1 MLAFEDVSFA
11 IGTGRI
17 LAGVDLTVSRGE
29 LVVLLGPSG
38 AGKTTILR
46 LAAGFLRPSRGRV
59 ANDGL
64 RTAMVFQAPHLLPW
78 ESALDNAALPLEAI
92 GRSRR
97 DARDEARRWL
107 ARLGFRREDVDK
119 RPAEL
124 SGGMQARVAIARA
137 FVIRPDVVL
146 LDEPFAALDPARR
159 RSLQGLL
166 RDLVEESG
174 VSALFVTHDPAEA
187 VRLADRIAI
196 LAGTPARVVSQFRS
210 TPIVD
215 PVGIWATVADL
226 ARRSDLTDL
235 WATTA
240 PS

>member
-1 MLAFEDVSFA
+1 MLAFENVSHA
-11 IGTGRI
+11 IGADRI
-17 LAGVDLTVSRGE
+17 LAGIDLTVARGE

-38 AGKTTILR
+38 IGKTTLLR

-59 ANDGL
+59 ANEGL
-64 RTAMVFQAPHLLPW
+64 RTAMVFQEPHLLPW

-166 RDLVEESG
+166 RDLVDESE

-187 VRLADRIAI
+187 VRLADRIAV
-196 LAGTPARVVSQFRS
+196 LAGAPARIVSQFGS
-210 TPIVD
+210 TPIED
-215 PVGIWATVADL
+215 PAGIWACVADL

-235 WATTA
+235 WAATA
-240 PS
+240 PI

>member
-1 MLAFEDVSFA
+1 MLAFENVSYDVGA
-11 IGTGRI
+11 GPI
-17 LAGVDLTVSRGE
+17 LADVDLSVSRGE

-38 AGKTTILR
+38 VGKTTILR
-46 LAAGFLRPSRGRV
+46 LAAGFLRPNRGRV
-59 ANDGL
+59 ANEGL
-64 RTAMVFQAPHLLPW
+64 RTAMVFQEPHLLPW
-78 ESALDNAALPLEAI
+78 ESALDNAALPLEAN

-97 DARDEARRWL
+97 EARGAARHWL
-107 ARLGFRREDVDK
+107 LRLGFGRDDLDK

-137 FVIRPDVVL
+137 FVVAPDVVL

-174 VSALFVTHDPAEA
+174 VSALFVTHDPGEA

-196 LAGTPARVVSQFRS
+196 LTGRPARIVAEIAA
-210 TPIVD
+210 TPIAD
-215 PVGIWATVADL
+215 PVDAWAKVAEL
-226 ARRSDLTDL
+226 ARRPELAGL
-235 WATTA
+235 WAA
-240 PS
+240 AEAR